1 MRPLPPTLAA
11 VALLGLTARLP
22 AHDFWIEPERFRPPP
37 GARTEVAL
45 LVGHGFE
52 VTPFARRAER
62 IVRFDHVDRKGTR
75 PVPGL
80 EGRHPAGLVVPRDAG
95 PSWVVY
101 RSTRA
106 FLTLPAERFEP
117 YLREEGLE
125 EVIALRAD
133 RGDAGAPGRE
143 AYSRCC
149 KALLGTPGP
158 DDAAFVARP
167 VGLALELVPDLDP
180 RVPDDDAGLPLR
192 LLRDGRPVERARV
205 DLHPLRPGELGTPV
219 ATARTDAAGRVRL
232 SAPGPGRW
240 LVASVDMAE
249 AADDVDADW
258 ESLWTTL
265 AFEVGPPTEPAP
277 RPDAETE
284 SDPKEPTVDR
294 PSDDG

>member
-11 VALLGLTARLP
+11 VALLGLAARLP
-22 AHDFWIEPERFRPPP
+22 AHDFWIEPERFRTAP
-37 GARTEVAL
+37 GERTEVAL
-45 LVGHGFE
+45 LVGHGAE

-62 IVRFDHVDRKGTR
+62 IVRFDHVDRTGTR
-75 PVPGL
+75 PIPGL
-80 EGRHPAGLVVPRDAG
+80 EGRHPAGLAVPRDGG

-125 EVIALRAD
+125 KVIALRAD

-167 VGLALELVPDLDP
+167 VGLALELVPERDP
-180 RVPDDDAGLPLR
+180 RLPGADSGLPLR
-192 LLRDGRPVERARV
+192 LLRDGRPVEGARV
-205 DLHPLRPGELGTPV
+205 DLHPLRPGELGDPV
-219 ATARTDAAGRVRL
+219 ATARTDADGRVRL
-232 SAPGPGRW
+232 SASGPGRW

-249 AADDVDADW
+249 AAADVDADW
-258 ESLWTTL
+258 ESVWTTL
-265 AFEVGPPTEPAP
+265 AFEIGPPTAPASKHDAGAA
-277 RPDAETE
+277 PDPEEGTG
-284 SDPKEPTVDR
+284 DTP
-294 PSDDG
+294 DDG